1 MARNS
6 RMERQMFT
14 KSTHASAAQSSYF
27 NYVMTKRFSRRAAI
41 SFAQATGLLP
51 ELVFVS
57 RAAPFARAN

>member
-1 MARNS
+1 
-6 RMERQMFT
+6 MFT

-27 NYVMTKRFSRRAAI
+27 TYVMTKRFSRRAAI